1 MTGLNIMVV
10 DDSQI
15 TAKKIRSML
24 ESLGHTVVQTA
35 RTGREAVARYEA
47 ARPDLVTMDITM
59 PDMNGIDATREIMAH
74 DEYAKVV
81 VVTSHGQEE
90 MVRGAM
96 EAGAKGYILKPFDQT
111 KLRTVLDKIAR
122 M

>member
-59 PDMNGIDATREIMAH
+59 PDMNGIDATREIMAN

-96 EAGAKGYILKPFDQT
+96 DAGAKGYILKPFDQT
-111 KLRTVLDKIAR
+111 KLRTVLDKIVR

>member
-15 TAKKIRSML
+15 TAKKIRAML

-35 RTGREAVARYEA
+35 RNGREAVARYAA
-47 ARPDLVTMDITM
+47 ARPDMVTMDITM
-59 PDMNGIDATREIMAH
+59 PDMNGIDATREIMAA
-74 DEYAKVV
+74 DSCARVV

-96 EAGAKGYILKPFDQT
+96 EAGAKGYILKPFDQE
-111 KLRTVLDKIAR
+111 KLRSVLDKIAR

>member
-35 RTGREAVARYEA
+35 RTGREAVSRYQA
-47 ARPDLVTMDITM
+47 ARPDMVTMDITM
-59 PDMNGIDATREIMAH
+59 PDMNGIDATREIMAA
-74 DEYAKVV
+74 DSYARVV

-96 EAGAKGYILKPFDQT
+96 EAGAKGYILKPFDKE

>member
-35 RTGREAVARYEA
+35 RTGREAVARYDA

-59 PDMNGIDATREIMAH
+59 PDMNGIDATREIMAN

-96 EAGAKGYILKPFDQT
+96 EAGAKGYILKPFDQA
-111 KLRTVLDKIAR
+111 KLRTVLDKITR

>member
-1 MTGLNIMVV
+1 MTGHNIMVV

-24 ESLGHTVVQTA
+24 EALGHTVVQTA
-35 RTGREAVARYEA
+35 RTGREAVQRYHA

-59 PDMNGIDATREIMAH
+59 PDMDGIEATREIMAA
-74 DEYAKVV
+74 DEYARIV

-90 MVRGAM
+90 MVQGAM
-96 EAGAKGYILKPFDQT
+96 EAGARGYILKPFDQA
-111 KLRTVLDKIAR
+111 KLKTVLDKISR

>member
-1 MTGLNIMVV
+1 
-10 DDSQI
+10 
-15 TAKKIRSML
+15 ML

>member
-59 PDMNGIDATREIMAH
+59 PDMNGIDATREIIGH
-74 DEYAKVV
+74 DEYAKIV

-96 EAGAKGYILKPFDQT
+96 DAGAKGYILKPFDQA

>member
-15 TAKKIRSML
+15 TAKKIRAML

-47 ARPDLVTMDITM
+47 ARPDMVTMDITM
-59 PDMNGIDATREIMAH
+59 PDMNGIDATREIMAT
-74 DEYAKVV
+74 DSFARVV

-96 EAGAKGYILKPFDQT
+96 EAGAKGYILKPFDQD
-111 KLRTVLDKIAR
+111 KLRSVLDKIAR